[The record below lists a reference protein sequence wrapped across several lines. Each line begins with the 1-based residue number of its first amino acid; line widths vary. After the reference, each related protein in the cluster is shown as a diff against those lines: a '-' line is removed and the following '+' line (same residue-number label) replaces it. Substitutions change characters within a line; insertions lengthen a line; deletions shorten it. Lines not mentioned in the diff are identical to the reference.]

1 MGIPAGKLCCRGTRS
16 TKRSLNN
23 QRTASGKDPSP
34 CSGHKAKISSRYRV
48 EVSCPLDQ
56 PCAAL
61 DIREKGEGKAQKP
74 PPRPLS
80 PRSSRSGSSWT
91 SRPAGLNFCP
101 WMNSNLV
108 RGHNGEP
115 LRPGSRGPGGV
126 VVATG
131 LGESQL
137 GWAGDSLLPAQRGG
151 KPVTRGGFTAAAAGV
166 WACLGVPTSALP
178 TGSKVGVLG
187 VGFRK
192 GLAGKC
198 LRRSKRT

>member
-1 MGIPAGKLCCRGTRS
+1 MVGAAYAEKAFGLNGIGLVGIRAGKLCCRGTRS

-23 QRTASGKDPSP
+23 QGTATGKDLSP

-101 WMNSNLV
+101 WANSNLV
-108 RGHNGEP
+108 RGRNGEP
-115 LRPGSRGPGGV
+115 LRPGSRAPGGV

-131 LGESQL
+131 LGASRAGVGRRQPAACSERRQ
-137 GWAGDSLLPAQRGG
+137 AGDSGWIHRSSRGC
-151 KPVTRGGFTAAAAGV
+151 V
-166 WACLGVPTSALP
+166 GVPRCS
-178 TGSKVGVLG
+178 
-187 VGFRK
+187 R
-192 GLAGKC
+192 
-198 LRRSKRT
+198 LRPSHRL